1 MYLACLKR
9 EKKLL
14 LIDKY
19 AYTNKLSN
27 SNPFIKFAIVAIA
40 LFITTI
46 TKNNFVNLIIF
57 ASMVFS
63 TTILAG
69 IPLIKYCK
77 ILFIP
82 FTFLLLSVISILI
95 SISSV
100 DVFLVSIP
108 VKTYYIGIAETSIS
122 TSILLTTRVFA
133 SISATFFLGLT
144 TPLNN
149 LIKVF
154 RKLHFPKLLI
164 ELIVLI
170 YRSIFI
176 FLQAAK
182 DIYDI
187 QEMKFGYN
195 NFKNSLNSSG
205 LLIRTLFTRIL
216 LTYEEMIITL
226 ECKLYDGDFRTG
238 D

>member
-1 MYLACLKR
+1 M
-9 EKKLL
+9 L

-19 AYTNKLSN
+19 AYTNRLSN
-27 SNPFIKFAIVAIA
+27 ADPFLKFAIVVTA
-40 LFITTI
+40 LAITTI
-46 TKNNFVNLIIF
+46 TKNNFVNLCIF
-57 ASMVFS
+57 TLMVLL
-63 TTILAG
+63 TTLVAG
-69 IPLIKYCK
+69 IPLVNYSKM
-77 ILFIP
+77 LLIP
-82 FTFLLLSVISILI
+82 FTFLLLSILSILI
-95 SISSV
+95 SISRV
-100 DVFLVSIP
+100 DVFLASISI
-108 VKTYYIGIAETSIS
+108 KGYYIGIAEGSVN

-154 RKLHFPKLLI
+154 RKLHLPSVLI
-164 ELIVLI
+164 ELLVLI

-176 FLQAAK
+176 FLEAAK
-182 DIYDI
+182 DIYEI

-205 LLIRTLFTRIL
+205 LLIRSLFTRIL
-216 LTYEEMIITL
+216 LTYEEMIISL
-226 ECKLYDGDFRTG
+226 ECKLYDGEFRTG

>member
-1 MYLACLKR
+1 MR

-27 SNPFIKFAIVAIA
+27 TDPFIKFIIVVIA
-40 LFITTI
+40 LLITTI
-46 TKNNFVNLIIF
+46 TKNNFVNILIF
-57 ASMVFS
+57 ATMVFL
-63 TTILAG
+63 TTVVAG
-69 IPLIKYCK
+69 IPIGKYSK
-77 ILFIP
+77 MLLIP
-82 FTFLLLSVISILI
+82 FTFLLLSVISILVSVS
-95 SISSV
+95 SI
-100 DVFLVSIP
+100 DVFLFSITI
-108 VKTYYIGIAETSIS
+108 KGYYIGVAESALD

-154 RKLHFPKLLI
+154 RKLHFPSVLI

-182 DIYDI
+182 EIYDI

-205 LLIRTLFTRIL
+205 LLIRSLFTRIL
-216 LTYEEMIITL
+216 LTYEEMIVTL
-226 ECKLYDGDFRTG
+226 ECKLYDGEFRTG